1 MISIGLPP
9 SMAMVV
15 MNRVC
20 FHFCSGNWKAA
31 INGNKVRID
40 RLDWGFYMYFNRE
53 IYKAAV
59 INLEGLFST
68 SISISF
74 FSPGFPTRLKSFDF
88 IGTARCLLIPLENH
102 EYQALPYYFSAYH
115 Y

>member
-9 SMAMVV
+9 SMAKVFTSV
-15 MNRVC
+15 I
-20 FHFCSGNWKAA
+20 SSNWKAA
-31 INGNKVRID
+31 INGNKLRID

-59 INLEGLFST
+59 INLEVSA

-74 FSPGFPTRLKSFDF
+74 FSPGRPDKTEKF
-88 IGTARCLLIPLENH
+88 
-102 EYQALPYYFSAYH
+102 
-115 Y
+115 